1 MKKAAWVLILCLI
14 LSASLLLTIR
24 MIRATGQSSPLSGQD
39 PKGIQDFTTSDAL
52 AAQDPGDSQGLQ
64 AGHTVTSESGKQVIT
79 ILARG
84 GYSPKETIARAGV
97 SSILRMTTKN
107 TFDCSR
113 ALVLPSLSVQKI
125 LPASGAVDIALPAQK
140 QGTRFYGV
148 CAMGM
153 YAFLITFR

>member
-1 MKKAAWVLILCLI
+1 MKKAAWVLGVCLI

-24 MIRATGQSSPLSGQD
+24 MIRTSIPSGVVSAKDANGIENFATV
-39 PKGIQDFTTSDAL
+39 DAPP
-52 AAQDPGDSQGLQ
+52 AQDPGNSQGLQ
-64 AGHTVTSESGKQVIT
+64 ERPDFTLENGKQVIT

-84 GYSPKETIARAGV
+84 GYSPKESIVKAGV

-113 ALVLPSLSVQKI
+113 ALILPSLGLQKI
-125 LPASGAVDIALPAQK
+125 LPASGAVDIAIPAQK
-140 QGTRFYGV
+140 QGTRFYGI

-153 YAFLITFR
+153 YAFLITFK